1 MLLQFSTENFKSF
14 KERAVLSMET
24 LAHGT
29 LKTVAIYGANAA
41 GKSNLFTAMTAAILT
56 VRQSNIRQVYDRL
69 SYIIPFKLSEN
80 AKKAPSMFEFVFMAE
95 GSKYVYRFTAD
106 NEKIY
111 TEYLY
116 KYNSSRPTTLFERE
130 ENKYRFTV
138 PALKKSLLPL
148 IERNTENKLFL
159 ATAAAWNS
167 KELEIPYRWFLQ
179 IDTFSSLDYSSLL
192 PKVTQLLENDTNGKL
207 KDFVITLLQEAD
219 INISDYNVKVKEN
232 DVSDILKILPESL
245 LPPILA
251 ASAPHKQKS
260 YDIAM
265 VHEIKDNGGQE
276 KKYYMPMMTES
287 KGTQS
292 LFILGPLLKE
302 AFEHGN
308 ILCIDEFDT
317 NLHPLLVAY
326 ILGLFNNSEY
336 NKNNA
341 QLIISTHATEL
352 LNIVEFSDEQIYFV
366 EKDNTTGQSE
376 LYSADEFDLKRI
388 KDLHN
393 AYMAGRFGAVP
404 DIDMGNI
411 R

>member
-24 LAHGT
+24 SDHGV

-41 GKSNLFTAMTAAILT
+41 GKSNLFAAMTAAILAI
-56 VRQSNIRQVYDRL
+56 RQSNIRQVDDRL
-69 SYIIPFKLSEN
+69 SYIIPFKFSE
-80 AKKAPSMFEFVFMAE
+80 ATEKAPSLFEFVFMAE
-95 GSKYVYRFTAD
+95 GTKYVYRFTAD

-111 TEYLY
+111 TECLY
-116 KYNSSRPTTLFERE
+116 KYNSARPATVFERE
-130 ENKYRFTV
+130 GDQYRFTV
-138 PALKKSLLPL
+138 QALKKSLMPL
-148 IERNTENKLFL
+148 VERNTENKLFL

-179 IDTFSSLDYSSLL
+179 IDTFSSLDYSDLL
-192 PKVTQLLENDTNGKL
+192 PKVTQLLERDTNGKL
-207 KDFVITLLQEAD
+207 KDFVVTMLQEAD
-219 INISDYNVKVKEN
+219 INISDYHVEVKEN
-232 DVSDILKILPESL
+232 DGADIWKKLPEFL
-245 LPPILA
+245 VPPIFA
-251 ASAPHKQKS
+251 AGAAHKQRR

-265 VHEIKDNGGQE
+265 VHGIKDNGGRQKE
-276 KKYYMPMMTES
+276 YDMPMMAES

-317 NLHPLLVAY
+317 NLHPVLVAY
-326 ILGLFNNSEY
+326 IWGLFHNDEY

-352 LNIVEFSDEQIYFV
+352 MNLIDFSDEQIYFV
-366 EKDNTTGQSE
+366 EKDNATGQSE
-376 LYSADEFDLKRI
+376 LYSADEFDLKQI
-388 KDLHN
+388 TDLHN

-411 R
+411 